1 MQHLLLVV
9 GLLLCILQLDAQSFK
24 SGIIT
29 GISSSQVSG
38 DGLGGFHKVGFQFG
52 GL

>member
-29 GISSSQVSG
+29 GLAAQVSG
-38 DGLGGFHKVGFQFG
+38 DGLGGFHKVGFQLG